1 MAIPYGLAVT
11 VLRIYFREVCVQV
24 YTKRHTKVAT
34 AALLVTPRHWKIP
47 ESTFSRT
54 KKQWSI
60 QRANSHTAVT
70 IPGLQRLAA
79 GVSPANII
87 GESGRGPNRCIR
99 CDSTYKKI
107 ETKKLKTKLVCC
119 PWALC
124 KWQSRIFKMGRGK
137 AATTT
142 KAGWGLPLSR
152 GGGKNL

>member
-1 MAIPYGLAVT
+1 MAVT

-54 KKQWSI
+54 KKLINPESELPHGRDDTWS
-60 QRANSHTAVT
+60 
-70 IPGLQRLAA
+70 AA
-79 GVSPANII
+79 TRRR
-87 GESGRGPNRCIR
+87 GESCKHHRWKRSRPKPLHSL

-142 KAGWGLPLSR
+142 KAGLGLPLSR